1 MSTYEN
7 YGAEVSFSLDPDTA
21 RSLVS
26 ACDEYRMTLE
36 HLSIAAGKLSW
47 VGGFGTLASG
57 RALQVKFE
65 EKAVGGP
72 DALVDVLASHIAVV
86 EAMQAQFQASVDN
99 AFDQESLNV
108 STLKSIDQP
117 N

>member
-1 MSTYEN
+1 MSGLYLEKRV
-7 YGAEVSFSLDPDTA
+7 AEDLAKACDDLISLF
-21 RSLVS
+21 RSLS
-26 ACDEYRMTLE
+26 DDANYL
-36 HLSIAAGKLSW
+36 GQ
-47 VGGFGTLASG
+47 VGGFGTLGSA

-86 EAMQAQFQASVDN
+86 EAMQAQFQACIDN
-99 AFDQESLNV
+99 ALEQESSNV
-108 STLKSIDQP
+108 STLRSVDLP